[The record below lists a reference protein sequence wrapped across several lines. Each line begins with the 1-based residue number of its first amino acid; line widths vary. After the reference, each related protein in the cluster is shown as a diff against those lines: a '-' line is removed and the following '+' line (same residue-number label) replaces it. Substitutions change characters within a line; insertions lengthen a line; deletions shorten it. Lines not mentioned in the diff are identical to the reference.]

1 MNSTS
6 YARSRRSMVRKPEP
20 TINDVESQESIL
32 HAEDDQHRHDA
43 HPLGQIRRTD
53 NVTVEY
59 ESRTN
64 DPGGRP
70 SW

>member
-1 MNSTS
+1 MI
-6 YARSRRSMVRKPEP
+6 RKPAP
-20 TINDVESQESIL
+20 TITDVESQESIL
-32 HAEDDQHRHDA
+32 RHEDQHRGDA

-59 ESRTN
+59 ETRAN
-64 DPGGRP
+64 DPEGRP